1 MCFLFYYRFF
11 LFFYLYFSV
20 NSVRGQ
26 SFDVWKNVFIFM
38 RFTKFVKKKRERTDL
53 ETSDTGLRIN
63 AGPA

>member
-1 MCFLFYYRFF
+1 MFSVLLPFLFV
-11 LFFYLYFSV
+11 FYLYFSV

-38 RFTKFVKKKRERTDL
+38 RFTKFVKKKERTDL